1 MVWAWVVGAASR
13 VQGWM
18 VALAAGMA
26 VVVAAFLAGRRGAT
40 DRAAAHAAESERQA
54 RERGEDAARAAERDG
69 AAERLRSDRF

>member
-26 VVVAAFLAGRRGAT
+26 VVVAAFLAGRRGA
-40 DRAAAHAAESERQA
+40 HAAESERQA